1 MRDGERERGGKRG
14 GGERES
20 DERQME
26 NGEGSY
32 QEVFCDQLRE
42 PK

>member
-1 MRDGERERGGKRG
+1 MERERE
-14 GGERES
+14 GGERRRRERES
-20 DERQME
+20 NERQME

-32 QEVFCDQLRE
+32 QEVFYDQLRE